1 MKKSRKKRHEINRRM
16 GLVVHTQKLS
26 DNLDSEQELTGKDY
40 TVIINQRLNESYE
53 QRKIK

>member
-1 MKKSRKKRHEINRRM
+1 M